1 MPLRPL
7 QCSIADVSI
16 ATIGVLLMNAESGP
30 AIPTSRA
37 WACHSPL
44 GRPRIQPPIQRM
56 APVDFSAAT
65 RKNTTETV
73 RSEEQTAEI
82 QSLMSNSYAV
92 VFFKNK
98 NN

>member
-7 QCSIADVSI
+7 QCSIAEVSI

-30 AIPTSRA
+30 VIPTNRA
-37 WACHSPL
+37 WAHHSPF

-65 RKNTTETV
+65 STNRTATVSTPGFQTPASDTLGQARKRALEGKGV
-73 RSEEQTAEI
+73 
-82 QSLMSNSYAV
+82 
-92 VFFKNK
+92 
-98 NN
+98 